1 MSEDNAKDINEL
13 IEDYLKLRIQI
24 EKLQTEMFQIRQH
37 IYNHKKEFG
46 PKENEEFKLEDG
58 KVFLKN
64 YISKYSSI
72 LRKEFNELSNN
83 EKRELYKKGL
93 LKIRFRLNYMK
104 YQKLKEEGKKTE
116 LDDFVYKRDESYP
129 YYLNIKLNDK
139 IKKEINDISKKL
151 EPLTA
156 ENKLIIEEL
165 RGGKDETIDVYDA
178 ITNNLVDIEPEDEE
192 DSYD

>member
-1 MSEDNAKDINEL
+1 MVDENTKDINEL

-165 RGGKDETIDVYDA
+165 RGGKDETIDVYDT

>member
-156 ENKLIIEEL
+156 EKKLIIEEL